1 MCTSVFF
8 FALKKYILKS
18 VNNILPVKKKARF
31 HFTLKYIFKGN
42 ATHVSIFTRSCCKLN
57 NKIINNTKFVRSNG
71 HMNHF
76 YKKYFLNSRTEK

>member
-8 FALKKYILKS
+8 LPLKKYILKS

-42 ATHVSIFTRSCCKLN
+42 ATHISIFTRSCCKLN

-71 HMNHF
+71 I
-76 YKKYFLNSRTEK
+76 T

>member
-1 MCTSVFF
+1 MYVYKRFF

-57 NKIINNTKFVRSNG
+57 NKIINKIRSSYEVMG
-71 HMNHF
+71 SHEP
-76 YKKYFLNSRTEK
+76 FL